1 MVPVSF
7 LRKILFPFSLLFG
20 AVTGIRNWA
29 YDRGWLASVSF
40 PIPVIAVGN
49 LSVGGT
55 GKTPMIEYLLRLLQQ
70 ENALAVLSRGYGRKT
85 RGYLLADSSSTADTI
100 GDEPM
105 QYFRKFRTV
114 QVAVD
119 EKRVRGIQ
127 NLLSREE
134 KPEVVLLDDAFQ
146 HRQVRAGLYIL
157 LSAYGKLFTEDCLL
171 PAGNLRESAKGA
183 RRADVIVI
191 TKCPEGIRQQ
201 EKDGIR
207 KRIAAR
213 EGQKVFF
220 STIAYHDKAVN
231 QKGELP
237 LKELR
242 GKQVLLVTGI
252 ADAAPLKRFL
262 SARGIS
268 FRHLEYG
275 DHEQL
280 SRKHVDRLLLGLGK
294 AGSAEEILL
303 TTEKDYVRNF
313 EGMDERIYYLPIR
326 LEILETEESFNHLI
340 IEYVRES
347 KGNS

>member
-1 MVPVSF
+1 
-7 LRKILFPFSLLFG
+7 
-20 AVTGIRNWA
+20 
-29 YDRGWLASVSF
+29 
-40 PIPVIAVGN
+40 
-49 LSVGGT
+49 
-55 GKTPMIEYLLRLLQQ
+55 MIEYLMRLLQQ

-85 RGYLLADSSSTADTI
+85 RGYLLAGPSCTAETI

-105 QYFRKFRTV
+105 QYVRKFGSV

-127 NLLSREE
+127 NLLSQEE

-157 LSAYGKLFTEDCLL
+157 LSAYGKLFTDDRLL
-171 PAGNLRESAKGA
+171 PAGDLRESAKGA

-191 TKCPEGIRQQ
+191 TKCPEGIRQK
-201 EKDGIR
+201 EKDAIR
-207 KRIAAR
+207 KKIAAT
-213 EGQKVFF
+213 EGQRVFF
-220 STIAYHDKAVN
+220 STIAYHGKAVN
-231 QKGELP
+231 QNGELP
-237 LKELR
+237 LEELR
-242 GKQVLLVTGI
+242 GRQVLLVTGI
-252 ADAAPLKRFL
+252 ADASPLRRFL
-262 SARGIS
+262 SSRGIS

-275 DHEQL
+275 DHEKL
-280 SRKHVDRLLLGLGK
+280 TKRHVDKLLLSLGK

-313 EGMDERIYYLPIR
+313 EGKDERIYYLPIR
-326 LEILETEESFNHLI
+326 MEILEKEESFNNLI